1 MKITPI
7 LHILSILV
15 MPLAGFMLISG
26 LVDLFYS
33 NINWINF
40 LSSAAITLFIGMSV
54 FLATR
59 TNRDQNIDLRQ
70 AFILTT
76 LSWLTIAI
84 FGAIPFYLSN
94 INLDFTNSF
103 FESMS
108 GITTTGSTVIVDIES
123 SPPGILVW
131 RSLLQ
136 WLGGIG
142 VIVMAI
148 AIFPMLSVGGMQ
160 LFKTENFEAPEK
172 VIPRATSL
180 ARGIFI
186 IYSVLTLIWA
196 TLLYFSGM
204 YAFDAILH
212 SMTTIATGGYST
224 KTNSIGAFNSD
235 IIDWVIIIGMVMG
248 SLPFIHYLALT
259 RGSFNELI
267 KDSQVK
273 LFLGLLS
280 AIIIIIFCL
289 LLFNNTYEW
298 KDAIRY
304 SAFNVTSILT
314 GTGYGTADFGIWGG
328 FAPTILLLCMFIGG
342 CAGSTTCG
350 IRMFRI
356 QVLASS
362 ANAQLNR
369 LLRPHSIVLPHYNQ
383 KPVPD
388 NVTNA
393 VMGFFFIY
401 ILTFAVTA
409 SILSILGLDFET
421 SISGAATAI
430 SNVGPGL
437 GEEIGPSSNFNSIP
451 MLAKWTLCSAMILGR
466 LELFTILVLFTPG
479 FWKY

>member
-1 MKITPI
+1 MKITPV
-7 LHILSILV
+7 LHILSILI
-15 MPLAGFMLISG
+15 MPLAGFMVLAG
-26 LVDLFYS
+26 LVDLYYA
-33 NINWINF
+33 NNNWINF
-40 LSSAAITLFIGMSV
+40 LSAAVITLFLGMSV

-59 TNRDQNIDLRQ
+59 MKSEQNLDLRQ

-76 LSWLTIAI
+76 MSWVTIAL
-84 FGAIPFYLSN
+84 FGALPFFLSTTG
-94 INLDFTNSF
+94 LSLTDSF

-108 GITTTGSTVIVDIES
+108 GITTTGSTVIVEIEI

-160 LFKTENFEAPEK
+160 LFKTENFETPEK

-186 IYSVLTLIWA
+186 IYSILTLIWA
-196 TLLYFSGM
+196 LLLFLSGM
-204 YAFDAILH
+204 PGFDSILH

-224 KTNSIGAFNSD
+224 KSHSIAAFDSYL
-235 IIDWVIIIGMVMG
+235 IDWIIVFGMIVG
-248 SLPFIHYLALT
+248 SLPFIHYLAVT
-259 RGSFNELI
+259 RGSFSDLI
-267 KDSQVK
+267 NDSQVK
-273 LFLGLLS
+273 WFLGLLS
-280 AIIIIIFCL
+280 LIIIIIFLL
-289 LLFNNTYEW
+289 LLFNNTYNW
-298 KDAIRY
+298 IDSFRY
-304 SAFNVTSILT
+304 AAFNVTSILT
-314 GTGYGTADFGIWGG
+314 GTGYGTADFGVWGG

-362 ANAQLNR
+362 ANAQLTR
-369 LLRPHSIVLPHYNQ
+369 LLRPHSIVLPHYND

-401 ILTFAVTA
+401 ILVFALTA
-409 SILSILGLDFET
+409 GVLSILGLDFET

-437 GEEIGPSSNFNSIP
+437 GETIGPSGNFSSLP
-451 MLAKWTLCSAMILGR
+451 LLAKWSLCIAMLLGR
-466 LELFTILVLFTPG
+466 LELFTVLVLFTPS
-479 FWKY
+479 FWKL

>member
-7 LHILSILV
+7 FHILSILI
-15 MPLAGFMLISG
+15 MPLSGFMIVSG
-26 LVDLFYS
+26 FVDFVY
-33 NINWINF
+33 NNQNWINF
-40 LSSAAITLFIGMSV
+40 FISATITLFVGMSV

-59 TNRDQNIDLRQ
+59 GHNDQNVDLRQ
-70 AFILTT
+70 AFVLTT
-76 LSWLTIAI
+76 MSWITIAF
-84 FGAIPFYLSN
+84 FGALPFYLSN
-94 INLDFTNSF
+94 INLGFTDSF

-108 GITTTGSTVIVDIES
+108 GITTTGSTILISIEA

-160 LFKTENFEAPEK
+160 LFKAENFENPEK
-172 VIPRATSL
+172 VVPRATSL
-180 ARGIFI
+180 TRGIFI

-196 TLLYFSGM
+196 SLLYFSGM
-204 YAFDAILH
+204 SSFDSILH

-224 KTNSIGAFNSD
+224 KSGSIGAFNSQL
-235 IIDWVIIIGMVMG
+235 IDWIIILGMIFG
-248 SLPFIHYLALT
+248 SLPFVHYLAMT
-259 RGSFNELI
+259 KGSYRDLI
-267 KDSQVK
+267 KDSQVRWFLVLLTILVLTIFSL
-273 LFLGLLS
+273 LFLNG
-280 AIIIIIFCL
+280 
-289 LLFNNTYEW
+289 TYDW
-298 KDAIRY
+298 KDSIRY

-314 GTGYGTADFGIWGG
+314 GTGYGTADFGLWGG

-350 IRMFRI
+350 IRMFRL

-362 ANAQLNR
+362 ANAQLIR
-369 LLRPHSIVLPHYNQ
+369 LLRPHSIVLPHYNE

-388 NVTNA
+388 NVTNS

-401 ILTFAVTA
+401 ILAFAVTA
-409 SILSILGLDFET
+409 SALSILGLDFET

-437 GEEIGPSSNFNSIP
+437 GEQIGPSGNFSTLP
-451 MLAKWTLCSAMILGR
+451 FLAKWVLCAAMILGR
-466 LELFTILVLFTPG
+466 LELYTILILFTPN

>member
-1 MKITPI
+1 MKLTPI

-15 MPLAGFMLISG
+15 MPLAGFMAISG

-33 NINWINF
+33 NNNWINF
-40 LSSAAITLFIGMSV
+40 FSSSVVTLFVGMSV

-59 TNRDQNIDLRQ
+59 TNRDQNLDLRQ

-76 LSWLTIAI
+76 LSWLTIAT
-84 FGAIPFYLSN
+84 FGALPFYLSN
-94 INLDFTNSF
+94 MSLDFTNSF

-108 GITTTGSTVIVDIES
+108 GITTTGSTVIENIEA

-131 RSLLQ
+131 RALLQ

-180 ARGIFI
+180 ARGIFL

-196 TLLYFSGM
+196 GLLYFSGM
-204 YAFDAILH
+204 NTFDAILH
-212 SMTTIATGGYST
+212 SMTTIATGGFST
-224 KTNSIGAFNSD
+224 KSNSIGAFDSHL
-235 IIDWVIIIGMVMG
+235 IDWIIIFGMVIG
-248 SLPFIHYLALT
+248 SLPFIHYLAFT

-267 KDSQVK
+267 KDSQVR

-280 AIIIIIFCL
+280 LIVIIIFCL
-289 LLFNNTYEW
+289 LLFNNTYDW
-298 KDAIRY
+298 KHSLRY

-328 FAPTILLLCMFIGG
+328 FAPTILLICMFIGG

-369 LLRPHSIVLPHYNQ
+369 LLRPHSIVLPHYNE
-383 KPVPD
+383 KPISD

-401 ILTFAVTA
+401 ILAFAIIA
-409 SILSILGLDFET
+409 GILSILGLDFET

-437 GEEIGPSSNFNSIP
+437 GEEIGPSGNFSSLPIV
-451 MLAKWTLCSAMILGR
+451 AKWTLCIAMILGR
-466 LELFTILVLFTPG
+466 LELFTVLVLFTPS

>member
-1 MKITPI
+1 MKITPV

-15 MPLAGFMLISG
+15 MPLAGFMLLSG
-26 LVDLFYS
+26 LVDLYYS
-33 NINWINF
+33 NNNWINF
-40 LSSAAITLFIGMSV
+40 FSSAIITLFLGMSV

-59 TNRDQNIDLRQ
+59 MKSEQNLDLRQ

-76 LSWLTIAI
+76 MSWVTIAL
-84 FGAIPFYLSN
+84 FGSLPFFLSTSGLS
-94 INLDFTNSF
+94 ITDSF

-108 GITTTGSTVIVDIES
+108 GITTTGSTVIVEIEI

-160 LFKTENFEAPEK
+160 LFKTENFETPEK

-186 IYSVLTLIWA
+186 LYSILTLIWA
-196 TLLYFSGM
+196 LLLFLSGM
-204 YAFDAILH
+204 PGFDSILH

-224 KTNSIGAFNSD
+224 KSNSIAAFDSS
-235 IIDWVIIIGMVMG
+235 IIDWIIVFGMIVG
-248 SLPFIHYLALT
+248 SLPFIHYLAVT
-259 RGSFNELI
+259 RGSFNDLI
-267 KDSQVK
+267 NDSQVTW
-273 LFLGLLS
+273 FLGLLS
-280 AIIIIIFCL
+280 LIIVIIFLL
-289 LLFNNTYEW
+289 LLFNNTYNW
-298 KDAIRY
+298 TDAFRY
-304 SAFNVTSILT
+304 AAFNVTSILT

-362 ANAQLNR
+362 ANAQLTR
-369 LLRPHSIVLPHYNQ
+369 LLRPHSIVLPHYNG

-401 ILTFAVTA
+401 ILVFALTA
-409 SILSILGLDFET
+409 GVLSVLGLDFET

-437 GEEIGPSSNFNSIP
+437 GETIGPSGNFSSLP
-451 MLAKWTLCSAMILGR
+451 LLAKWSLCIAMLLGR
-466 LELFTILVLFTPG
+466 LELFTVLVLFTPS
-479 FWKY
+479 FWKL